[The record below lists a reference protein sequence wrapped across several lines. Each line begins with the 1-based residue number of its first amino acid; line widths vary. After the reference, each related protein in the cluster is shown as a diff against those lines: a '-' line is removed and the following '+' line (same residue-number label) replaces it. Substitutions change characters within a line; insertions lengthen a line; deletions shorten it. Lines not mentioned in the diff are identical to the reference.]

1 MALKEKKGA
10 LIYYKHLKILEEAH
24 LTDEEIGKIFG
35 AAIRY
40 DETGVLPQFKSPLSA
55 LFMMIR
61 YDLDANMEKYNYI
74 KDERSKAGKKGGR
87 PRKKPKEPIGYFGS
101 AETNSFL
108 DGQEDP
114 EETGESLPP
123 LPEIKAA
130 ARNAGFFID
139 SSIAQHFRDCG
150 LDPDWLRGPNSFLD
164 LATDR
169 ILENYGEKPLGE
181 QRALFIS
188 AVRTWEDLRDE
199 YPEWKARK
207 DVKDRAAE
215 QEAAEKAAREN
226 HPTHCV
232 CGNELR
238 LFRGAY
244 CCESCGTSYTFNRET
259 LEWDAEQRKPEA
271 GLMKLFLDRTGKK

>member
-10 LIYYKHLKILEEAH
+10 LIYYKHLKILEEAR

-40 DETGVLPQFKSPLSA
+40 DETGVLPQFEGPLSA

-74 KDERSKAGKKGGR
+74 KGERSKAGKKGGR
-87 PRKKPKEPIGYFGS
+87 PRKNPKEPIGFFGS
-101 AETNSFL
+101 DETNGFL
-108 DGQEDP
+108 DGEVDP
-114 EETGESLPP
+114 EETGESLLP
-123 LPEIKAA
+123 LSEIKGA
-130 ARNAGFFID
+130 ARNARFFID
-139 SSIAQHFRDCG
+139 SSTAQHFRDCG
-150 LDPDWLRGPNSFLD
+150 LDTDWLRGPHSFLE
-164 LATDR
+164 LAAER
-169 ILENYGEKPLGE
+169 ILENYGEKSPGE
-181 QRALFIS
+181 QTALFIS

-207 DVKDRAAE
+207 DEKDRAAE
-215 QEAAEKAAREN
+215 QEDAEQAAREN
-226 HPTHCV
+226 RPTHCT

-244 CCESCGTSYTFNRET
+244 CCESCGTSYTLNRET
-259 LEWDAEQRKPEA
+259 LEWDAERKPEK
-271 GLMKLFLDRTGKK
+271 GLMKMFLDRTGKK